1 MKKRFFCTL
10 SLALVCM
17 ANTSVLAQGMM
28 RVFPEKA
35 ELGYLLP
42 VAYPEVV
49 LNGKPDRLSA
59 GSLVRD
65 LNNRIVLLN
74 TLPSAEVI
82 VSYTR
87 EPTTNQIQFVWI
99 LNQPEFEREKER
111 IKQKR
116 RAERDAAAQ

>member
-10 SLALVCM
+10 SLTLISLM
-17 ANTSVLAQGMM
+17 NTSVLAQGMM

-35 ELGYLLP
+35 ELGYLTP
-42 VAYPEVV
+42 VAYPDVV

-65 LNNRIVLLN
+65 LNNRIVMLN
-74 TLPSAEVI
+74 ALANQEVI

-99 LNQPEFEREKER
+99 LNQSEFEREKER

-116 RAERDAAAQ
+116 LAERDAAAQ